1 MKPVFSGTEKE
12 PVVAAGEF
20 FVDVDG
26 EIGVRERWR
35 EVPYHHLRLLRWLF
49 HRFRPQISLSLSL
62 CFLFSLCVCVCVLVA
77 FSFYRKKE
85 RKKERKVWLVL
96 GNFFGIGFVI
106 VWVRRLKEKNDG
118 NMARGGPDL
127 GLSWEGPWSFF
138 FLLFIYFFLSFL
150 KQIINLVL

>member
-1 MKPVFSGTEKE
+1 MLTERSECVSDGGRCRTTTFVFSDGS
-12 PVVAAGEF
+12 F
-20 FVDVDG
+20 IDFV
-26 EIGVRERWR
+26 
-35 EVPYHHLRLLRWLF
+35 PK
-49 HRFRPQISLSLSL
+49 SLSLSL
-62 CFLFSLCVCVCVLVA
+62 SVFSFFSVCVCVCVLVA
-77 FSFYRKKE
+77 FSFY

-138 FLLFIYFFLSFL
+138 FLLFIYFFKSFL

>member
-1 MKPVFSGTEKE
+1 MLTERSECVSDGGRCRTTTFVFSDGS
-12 PVVAAGEF
+12 F
-20 FVDVDG
+20 IDFV
-26 EIGVRERWR
+26 
-35 EVPYHHLRLLRWLF
+35 PK
-49 HRFRPQISLSLSL
+49 SLSLSL
-62 CFLFSLCVCVCVLVA
+62 SVFSFFSVCVCLC
-77 FSFYRKKE
+77 FGCFHFLYKE

-138 FLLFIYFFLSFL
+138 FFFYLFIFL
-150 KQIINLVL
+150 KVFWNKLLIWYFN

>member
-62 CFLFSLCVCVCVLVA
+62 SVFSFFSVCVCVCVLVA
-77 FSFYRKKE
+77 FSFY

-138 FLLFIYFFLSFL
+138 SFYLFIF
-150 KQIINLVL
+150 

>member
-1 MKPVFSGTEKE
+1 MKTCIFRDGKRTSCSGRRI
-12 PVVAAGEF
+12 F
-20 FVDVDG
+20 
-26 EIGVRERWR
+26 RRCWR
-35 EVPYHHLRLLRWLF
+35 RDRSAWAMEGGAVPPPSSSPMALSSISSPNL
-49 HRFRPQISLSLSL
+49 SLSLSL

-77 FSFYRKKE
+77 FSFY

-127 GLSWEGPWSFF
+127 GLSWEGPWIFF
-138 FLLFIYFFLSFL
+138 FLLFIYFFKSFL